1 MAKVKYLFKNG
12 TLPFCIVFVSFFA
25 LLFNIMGC
33 TNAINTMMNTAY
45 RLLLDTAFYLVAV
58 CVLMGAISAL
68 LTEFG
73 IVRLFN
79 ILLSPLMK
87 PVYGLPGAAPLGV
100 VATFFSDNPAILTL
114 AEDSYFKT
122 LFRPHQLAALNN
134 LGTSFGMGL
143 IVCAYMVS
151 LQIVSGENYGAS
163 VAIGLLGVIIGS
175 IISTRLMLHF
185 AHKVYGDA
193 PAPQLPAEKDAK
205 VSAGGFAQRA
215 IGALL
220 DGGSSGLQLGMGII
234 PGVLIICTI
243 VMILSGTPSPY
254 GSYTGAAYEGIALLP
269 TIAEHMNF
277 ILQPLFGFSS
287 PEGISVPITALG
299 SAGAAI
305 GIAGTLV
312 SSDLANGR
320 DIAVFTAMCMCW
332 SGYLSTHI
340 SMMNAL
346 HCSNLT
352 GKAILSHTIGGI
364 CAGIAAHWIYRLAV
378 LLSIVTG

>member
-1 MAKVKYLFKNG
+1 MEKAKRLFKSG
-12 TLPFCIVFVSFFA
+12 TLLFCVVFIGFFA
-25 LLFNIMGC
+25 LLFGKMGC

-87 PVYGLPGAAPLGV
+87 PVYGLPGAASLGV

-114 AEDSYFKT
+114 AEDSYFKS

-151 LQIVSGENYGAS
+151 LQIVSGESYMAS
-163 VAIGLLGVIIGS
+163 VVVGLLGVVVGS

-185 AHKVYGDA
+185 ARKAYADSSA
-193 PAPQLPAEKDAK
+193 PEASGSRTETA
-205 VSAGGFAQRA
+205 SSGGFAQRM
-215 IGALL
+215 ISALL
-220 DGGSSGLQLGMGII
+220 SGGSSGLQLGMSII

-243 VMILSGTPSPY
+243 VMMLSGSPSAD
-254 GSYTGAAYEGIALLP
+254 GQYTGAAYEGIALLP
-269 TIAEHMNF
+269 LLAERLNF

-287 PEGISVPITALG
+287 PEALSVPITALG

-305 GIAGTLV
+305 GVAGTLV
-312 SSDLANGR
+312 SSGLANGR
-320 DIAVFTAMCMCW
+320 DVAVFTAMCMCW

-346 HCSNLT
+346 HCDNLT

-364 CAGIAAHWIYRLAV
+364 CAGIAANWIYRLAAA
-378 LLSIVTG
+378 LSMVV